1 MAITWIIAEAEAR
14 ESGAI
19 TVDAPRRHR
28 RFGFGEEDM
37 RSVNSIEIREPH
49 RRKERSCCG
58 RLGCDSIGLQAWATT
73 HKQSLEWAR
82 PA

>member
-1 MAITWIIAEAEAR
+1 MAITWIIAEVEAR

-37 RSVNSIEIREPH
+37 RSVNSIEIRE
-49 RRKERSCCG
+49 SCCG

-73 HKQSLEWAR
+73 HMQPLDWAR